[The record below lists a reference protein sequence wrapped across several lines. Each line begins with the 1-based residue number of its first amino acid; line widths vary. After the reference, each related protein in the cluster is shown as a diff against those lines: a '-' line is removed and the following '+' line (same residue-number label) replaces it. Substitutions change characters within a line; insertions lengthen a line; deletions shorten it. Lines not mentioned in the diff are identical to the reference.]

1 MNYWVI
7 SAVILVLGV
16 ASGVAYRRGY
26 VRLFVGLMALEVEA
40 RKARARQRAK
50 DERAD

>member
-7 SAVILVLGV
+7 GVVILVLGV

-26 VRLFVGLMALEVEA
+26 IQLFWGLMALEVEA
-40 RKARARQRAK
+40 RKARARQQAK
-50 DERAD
+50 DERAN